1 MERYNKPK
9 YTETERRQYK
19 RLNVY
24 HMSTPIK
31 IKTKNEEILV
41 PGILLDI
48 SAGGVG
54 LLMFKEIPL
63 GSIVE
68 LSIGLNNLSTD
79 IIKAKVVW
87 VKASEKT
94 YRLGLK
100 FIEISKKD
108 FENIFN
114 FVEQHL
120 KEDMQ

>member
-1 MERYNKPK
+1 MERNNKSK
-9 YTETERRQYK
+9 YTGAERRQYK

-24 HMSTPIK
+24 HMSVPIR
-31 IKTKNEEILV
+31 IKTKHDDFLA

-54 LLMFKEIPL
+54 LLIFKEIPL
-63 GSIVE
+63 GAVVE
-68 LSIGLNNLSTD
+68 LSISLNNLNTD
-79 IIKAKVVW
+79 IIKAQVVW
-87 VKASEKT
+87 VKSSEKT

-108 FENIFN
+108 FDNIFN